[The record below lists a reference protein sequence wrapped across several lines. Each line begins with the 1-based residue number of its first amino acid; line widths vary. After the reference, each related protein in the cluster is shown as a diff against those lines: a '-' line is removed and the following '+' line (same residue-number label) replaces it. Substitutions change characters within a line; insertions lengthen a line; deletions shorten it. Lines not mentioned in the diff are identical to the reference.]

1 MNTGYG
7 MPSRRRLR
15 GPLHPRNRPPPSS
28 FEDTLAASTS
38 SELPDAS
45 TSRMP
50 PPSSTPSGKKRE
62 WSATI
67 GRGGLGSLPWEQA
80 GPSSSGPS
88 HSQHEVPQ
96 ADFSFQSGMGF
107 PTSASAASMA
117 SLSSMPSSS
126 SSVSFASFRQ
136 QHTPMSASPTSFR
149 TAGDADDSSFHPFSN
164 AILSRGGQSA
174 ESALRETSQAIHD
187 ASVPSDDPP
196 RKRRRGLAGAI
207 VDTALNAALYT
218 GAAALT
224 AYSLWSSWSQSAE
237 GEHQSHHPDAGPEAD
252 MGHVISPHARSGHSH
267 AGSKEVKMPPGGME
281 EPPPPYYEDHSTPSK
296 SKPHQPST
304 PQSSSNRMRKVF
316 VSSQR
321 NRRRPTFQGSK
332 ANRQGTPRK
341 TLSDAFPGT
350 TSSAVHPSSSRD
362 PISAQMTP
370 SSSGGVS
377 VNANNV
383 ATQDDED
390 NEDGNG
396 DEDDDDDDDDDEM
409 LSRFEA
415 KMNALIAEGQAA
427 LNSTP
432 TLHESDLRD
441 IDTPSPS
448 LGMGMS
454 SSRSQLLSP
463 RASQRFDV
471 SSGLGSP
478 FTHRDSH
485 PETLPS
491 PLGVS
496 RSTSHPDQLASTN
509 SDSISFLPEP
519 VKRTFA
525 TPTGGQGLRHSRS
538 VFDFNAD
545 AAERGTS
552 SASPYVFGRTDPA
565 SGAAAGSPSLRAATT
580 RRVTDFGAAAR
591 TGTPSSGNSPHSSR
605 IPRSISRKSTIDAR
619 PSAF

>member
-28 FEDTLAASTS
+28 FADTLAASS
-38 SELPDAS
+38 PSDSPEAS
-45 TSRMP
+45 TSQMP

-80 GPSSSGPS
+80 GPSLSGPS
-88 HSQHEVPQ
+88 HVQHEVPQ

-107 PTSASAASMA
+107 PTSVSAASMA

-149 TAGDADDSSFHPFSN
+149 TAGDADDSSFHPSSN
-164 AILSRGGQSA
+164 AILSRGSQSA
-174 ESALRETSQAIHD
+174 AAALRETSQAIHD
-187 ASVPSDDPP
+187 AGVPSDDPP
-196 RKRRRGLAGAI
+196 RKRRRSLAGAI

-224 AYSLWSSWSQSAE
+224 AYSLWSSWSQSADS
-237 GEHQSHHPDAGPEAD
+237 EHQSHHPDAGPEAD
-252 MGHVISPHARSGHSH
+252 MGHVISPHARSGLSH
-267 AGSKEVKMPPGGME
+267 AGSREVKMPPGGLE
-281 EPPPPYYEDHSTPSK
+281 EPPPPYYEDHSTPPK
-296 SKPHQPST
+296 PKPHQPST
-304 PQSSSNRMRKVF
+304 PQSNSNRMRKVF

-341 TLSDAFPGT
+341 ALSDAFAGTLSSDAPPG
-350 TSSAVHPSSSRD
+350 SSRN
-362 PISAQMTP
+362 PTSTQMTP

-377 VNANNV
+377 GNDNDAE
-383 ATQDDED
+383 TQDDED
-390 NEDGNG
+390 DENDDG
-396 DEDDDDDDDDDEM
+396 DDADDDDEM

-441 IDTPSPS
+441 IETPSPS

-478 FTHRDSH
+478 FAHRDH
-485 PETLPS
+485 DAETLPS

-496 RSTSHPDQLASTN
+496 RSNSHPDQLASTN
-509 SDSISFLPEP
+509 SDTISFLPEP

-525 TPTGGQGLRHSRS
+525 TPTGSQGLRHSRS

-545 AAERGTS
+545 AAERPTS
-552 SASPYVFGRTDPA
+552 SASPFVFGRTEPA
-565 SGAAAGSPSLRAATT
+565 PSAAAGSPSVRAATT
-580 RRVTDFGAAAR
+580 RRVTDFGAAAVR
-591 TGTPSSGNSPHSSR
+591 TATASSGNSPYGSR
-605 IPRSISRKSTIDAR
+605 IPRSISRKSTVDAR